1 LIASGEASAATAEGS
16 DDDDADDES
25 ADADEIDEEFDRTV
39 EEWFDSLS
47 DLERSAMERK
57 VETEYD
63 AIVLAE
69 AGLRRSELFYEVPT
83 TRLPARS
90 SSPRPDRA
98 PSPSPR
104 PTRT

>member
-69 AGLRRSELFYEVPT
+69 AGLRRSELFEGADDQT
-83 TRLPARS
+83 PARS